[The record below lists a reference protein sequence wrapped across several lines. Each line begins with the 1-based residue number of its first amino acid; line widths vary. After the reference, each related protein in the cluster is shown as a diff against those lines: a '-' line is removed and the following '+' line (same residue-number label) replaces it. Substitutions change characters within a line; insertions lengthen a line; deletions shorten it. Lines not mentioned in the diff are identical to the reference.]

1 MNRFSQQSFN
11 DTNVLVYNPN
21 SVPDES
27 DYCHF
32 ASRFGSKNI
41 SKNEI
46 LEIWCQYKLEDEVIK
61 EELEIEHGMVT
72 KLGIYDDVDPKSA
85 NTNETWPLLCKK
97 GLGEFHQVRVTT
109 FGDDSTKQLVCDCQT
124 FNIDA
129 SCNHSKRFGL
139 LLLQQYPD
147 LKERKFVSPSASNFE
162 QIRGREITMFLG
174 AYETEAK
181 VPAGINSA
189 HDKFRIKAPAI
200 NPQHERSSNL
210 GAYET
215 EAKVPAGIN
224 LDHDKFKIKAPPINP
239 QYESSSNLGAYKT
252 EANVPA
258 VINLDHDKFKI
269 KAPTINP
276 QYESSSNDAV
286 EKKRTVDWD
295 NSKSSNKKRPSG
307 EDVMHRV
314 GIDESI
320 SELQM
325 TTQEAGNRIANHG
338 QVLDHSHQ
346 SNSFP
351 FVQTI
356 HHNQVQAQQPHLL
369 HLLSNRNP
377 FRFQAPQDSQNVHPI
392 HQYSARLPRQNQCVD
407 DEQYSSYGQFQYNI
421 PYITPS
427 FGGHQHHQMS
437 RPHQNSYGYR
447 LPTIDHLQDTP
458 EHVQQEEPPFP
469 NISSDTRGNNQ
480 PM

>member
-85 NTNETWPLLCKK
+85 KINETWPLLCKK

-109 FGDDSTKQLVCDCQT
+109 FGDDSTKQLVCDCQK

-147 LKERKFVSPSASNFE
+147 YKERMFVSPSASNFE

-181 VPAGINSA
+181 VPAGINLA

-200 NPQHERSSNL
+200 NPQHECSSNL

-314 GIDESI
+314 GIEESI
-320 SELQM
+320 SEVQM

-346 SNSFP
+346 IYSYP

-369 HLLSNRNP
+369 NLLSNHNQ
-377 FRFQAPQDSQNVHPI
+377 FQFQAPQDYQNVHPI

-427 FGGHQHHQMS
+427 FGGRQHHQMS

-469 NISSDTRGNNQ
+469 NISSDTSGNNQ
-480 PM
+480 LM

>member
-61 EELEIEHGMVT
+61 DELEIEHGMVT

-174 AYETEAK
+174 AYETQAK
-181 VPAGINSA
+181 VTAGIN
-189 HDKFRIKAPAI
+189 
-200 NPQHERSSNL
+200 
-210 GAYET
+210 
-215 EAKVPAGIN
+215 
-224 LDHDKFKIKAPPINP
+224 
-239 QYESSSNLGAYKT
+239 
-252 EANVPA
+252 
-258 VINLDHDKFKI
+258 
-269 KAPTINP
+269 
-276 QYESSSNDAV
+276 
-286 EKKRTVDWD
+286 
-295 NSKSSNKKRPSG
+295 
-307 EDVMHRV
+307 
-314 GIDESI
+314 
-320 SELQM
+320 
-325 TTQEAGNRIANHG
+325 
-338 QVLDHSHQ
+338 
-346 SNSFP
+346 
-351 FVQTI
+351 
-356 HHNQVQAQQPHLL
+356 
-369 HLLSNRNP
+369 
-377 FRFQAPQDSQNVHPI
+377 
-392 HQYSARLPRQNQCVD
+392 
-407 DEQYSSYGQFQYNI
+407 
-421 PYITPS
+421 
-427 FGGHQHHQMS
+427 
-437 RPHQNSYGYR
+437 
-447 LPTIDHLQDTP
+447 
-458 EHVQQEEPPFP
+458 
-469 NISSDTRGNNQ
+469 
-480 PM
+480 

>member
-85 NTNETWPLLCKK
+85 KINETWPLLCKK

-109 FGDDSTKQLVCDCQT
+109 FGDDSTKQLVCDCQK

-147 LKERKFVSPSASNFE
+147 YKERMFVSPSASNFE

-181 VPAGINSA
+181 VPAG
-189 HDKFRIKAPAI
+189 
-200 NPQHERSSNL
+200 
-210 GAYET
+210 
-215 EAKVPAGIN
+215 
-224 LDHDKFKIKAPPINP
+224 
-239 QYESSSNLGAYKT
+239 
-252 EANVPA
+252 
-258 VINLDHDKFKI
+258 INLDHDKFKI

-314 GIDESI
+314 GFDESI

-346 SNSFP
+346 NNSYP

-369 HLLSNRNP
+369 NLLSNHNQ
-377 FRFQAPQDSQNVHPI
+377 FQFQAPQDYQNVHPI

-427 FGGHQHHQMS
+427 FGGRQHHQMS
-437 RPHQNSYGYR
+437 RPHQNSDGYR

-469 NISSDTRGNNQ
+469 NISSDTSGNNQ
-480 PM
+480 LM

>member
-1 MNRFSQQSFN
+1 
-11 DTNVLVYNPN
+11 
-21 SVPDES
+21 
-27 DYCHF
+27 
-32 ASRFGSKNI
+32 
-41 SKNEI
+41 
-46 LEIWCQYKLEDEVIK
+46 
-61 EELEIEHGMVT
+61 
-72 KLGIYDDVDPKSA
+72 
-85 NTNETWPLLCKK
+85 
-97 GLGEFHQVRVTT
+97 
-109 FGDDSTKQLVCDCQT
+109 
-124 FNIDA
+124 
-129 SCNHSKRFGL
+129 
-139 LLLQQYPD
+139 
-147 LKERKFVSPSASNFE
+147 
-162 QIRGREITMFLG
+162 
-174 AYETEAK
+174 
-181 VPAGINSA
+181 VPAGISSA
-189 HDKFRIKAPAI
+189 HDKFRIKEP
-200 NPQHERSSNL
+200 
-210 GAYET
+210 T
-215 EAKVPAGIN
+215 
-224 LDHDKFKIKAPPINP
+224 INP

-258 VINLDHDKFKI
+258 VINLDRDKFKI

-314 GIDESI
+314 GIEESI
-320 SELQM
+320 SEVQM

-346 SNSFP
+346 IYSYP

-356 HHNQVQAQQPHLL
+356 HHNQVQAQHAHLL